1 MGKINPSLKLLQR
14 SRRGFMYRYSSETE
28 KPEFSFGYFGN
39 RGGKKKKKK
48 TLSKCSFNIFFS
60 FLEEVLY
67 KCEN

>member
-14 SRRGFMYRYSSETE
+14 SRRGFMTGILLKQKNQNFLLGTLGIEVE
-28 KPEFSFGYFGN
+28 
-39 RGGKKKKKK
+39 KKKKK

>member
-39 RGGKKKKKK
+39 RGGKKKKKD
-48 TLSKCSFNIFFS
+48 FEQV
-60 FLEEVLY
+60 FL
-67 KCEN
+67 

>member
-1 MGKINPSLKLLQR
+1 
-14 SRRGFMYRYSSETE
+14 MYRYSSETE

-39 RGGKKKKKK
+39 RGGKKKK